1 MNGNNKRNILI
12 IATMSIVVILTL
24 LGFIALSYARN
35 YVDLPTAFNSLTSY
49 GGPFFALNQNKAQ
62 IEAQNNS
69 TVASVPTDSGERKV
83 CSNFFDV
90 YGRDFTGS
98 TYIGGDD
105 PYQIYNSYHLS
116 SDDLKNIYKNYS
128 TDVSNTFNNGV
139 IIVDGYNNYPTDSEL
154 KDKHIMSFIG
164 GNCRFDINL
173 KELGIKYSGILGDI
187 YFDKSIDSVIFTT
200 TEGIGNYPVQEDEP
214 SPKSAVKVYLYNVK
228 TNKATIKEVPFNKAI
243 LGDSKKSDFY
253 LITQNK
259 ILNLKDKTIY
269 FTTRYTSTIDGCG
282 YDCWESLD
290 ELKSLNL
297 KEINSN
303 TGAYAF
309 NYDNSK
315 LEKIYDAVFYNPADG
330 SLFTGVE
337 FNNSEINGEKL
348 WYNEKREI
356 HNYLS
361 K

>member
-1 MNGNNKRNILI
+1 MEAKNKRNILI
-12 IATMSIVVILTL
+12 IAVMSIVVILTL
-24 LGFIALSYARN
+24 LGFITFSYVRN
-35 YVDLPTAFNSLTSY
+35 YADLPTAFNSLTSY
-49 GGPFFALNQNKAQ
+49 GGPFFALNPNQAQ
-62 IEAQNNS
+62 ISIQNNS
-69 TVASVPTDSGERKV
+69 TITAIPTDSGARKV
-83 CSNFFDV
+83 CSNFFDA

-116 SDDLKNIYKNYS
+116 SEDIKHIYNNYTS
-128 TDVSNTFNNGV
+128 DTANTFNNGV

-154 KDKHIMSFIG
+154 KDKLIMSFIW

-173 KELGIKYSGILGDI
+173 KELGIKYAGILGDV

-200 TEGIGNYPVQEDEP
+200 TEGIGNYPAQEDEP

-228 TNKATIKEVPFNKAI
+228 TNKAIVKEVPFNKAI

-253 LITQNK
+253 IITEDK
-259 ILNLKDKTIY
+259 LLNLRDKVIY
-269 FTTRYTSTIDGCG
+269 LTVNYVSSIDGCG
-282 YDCWESLD
+282 YECWESLS
-290 ELKSLNL
+290 ELKGLNL

-303 TGAYAF
+303 TGVYAF

-330 SLFTGVE
+330 SLFTGGE
-337 FNNSEINGEKL
+337 LNTSFINGVKL
-348 WYNEKREI
+348 WYKEKREI
-356 HNYLS
+356 HNYLA